1 MVTPKTPPYE
11 SKNIKVS
18 DLLLDKTN
26 PRFVEMFG
34 ANPAEDD
41 LIRYMLNHEKAYE
54 IADSILDLGYF
65 HIDEAL
71 WVFSSEGGKYVV
83 REGNRRLSAVKALA
97 DPEKFFGNKKNQLK
111 LDELPCLIYTD
122 ENALDERIRQ
132 RHTSAIIRRW
142 SRLAKA
148 KYAKIMFD
156 KGEKDQSSDLLKLLK
171 LSSVYSAAQNIG
183 MGKKLYDFLESDQ
196 KSAILERFFG
206 PKELL
211 KKYCGFYLS
220 KNEVEILDEN
230 SFKRFLSALIKY
242 TNHNNLTAKDISSNK
257 KEEYLSEKFGLTP
270 SNSDSEDSSPDNG
283 NTENSEPQ
291 AGSHID
297 TPAIPVKPQAKTL
310 GAVPL
315 VSKRGSV
322 QTYPHPKRK
331 QLPPNIKK
339 IIDELYKLDGK
350 TSPNAKY
357 AFIRVVFENVLK
369 YVVENTRYCDASGK
383 DIFLIDSRPLKD
395 AKPNEKHPY
404 TNFTLL
410 KTNFTAIVKNKGIK
424 NALNKF
430 DMDGMNQVIHNYN
443 SKISD
448 RDAKKECD
456 NLIPIIE
463 FLLREEADLIA
474 ELDTSKL

>member
-34 ANPAEDD
+34 ENPAEDV
-41 LIRYMLNHEKAYE
+41 LIRHMLNHEKAYE
-54 IADSILDLGYF
+54 IANSILDLGYF

-132 RHTSAIIRRW
+132 RHTSEVIRGW
-142 SRLAKA
+142 SRLAQA
-148 KYAKIMFD
+148 KYAKMMFD
-156 KGEKDQSSDLLKLLK
+156 KGKVDQSPFLLK

-183 MGKKLYDFLESDQ
+183 MGKRLYDFLENDK
-196 KSAILERFFG
+196 KSAILERFFA
-206 PKELL
+206 PAELL
-211 KKYCGFYLS
+211 KKYCGFYFS
-220 KNEVEILDEN
+220 KNEVKILDEN
-230 SFKRFLSALIKY
+230 SFKRFLSALIEY
-242 TNHNNLTAKDISSNK
+242 TNRNNLTAKDIYSDK
-257 KEEYLSEKFGLTP
+257 KEEYLSENFGLTP
-270 SNSDSEDSSPDNG
+270 SNSDSEDSSQDKG
-283 NTENSEPQ
+283 DTENSEPQ

-297 TPAIPVKPQAKTL
+297 TPAIPVKSQAKTL
-310 GAVPL
+310 GAVS

-322 QTYPHPKRK
+322 QTCPHPKRK

-350 TSPNAKY
+350 SSPNAKY
-357 AFIRVVFENVLK
+357 AFVRVVFENVLK
-369 YVVENTRYCDASGK
+369 YVVENTRYSDASGK

-430 DMDGMNQVIHNYN
+430 DLDGMNQVIHNYN

>member
-34 ANPAEDD
+34 ENPAEDD

-71 WVFSSEGGKYVV
+71 WVFTSEGGKYVV

-97 DPEKFFGNKKNQLK
+97 DSKKFFDNKKNQLK

-132 RHTSAIIRRW
+132 RHTSEVIRGW
-142 SRLAKA
+142 SRLAQA
-148 KYAKIMFD
+148 KYAKMMFD
-156 KGEKDQSSDLLKLLK
+156 KGKVDQSPVLLK

-183 MGKKLYDFLESDQ
+183 MGKRLYDFLESDK
-196 KSAILERFFG
+196 KSAVLERFFA
-206 PKELL
+206 PAELL
-211 KKYCGFYLS
+211 KKYCGFYFS
-220 KNEVEILDEN
+220 KNEVKILNEN
-230 SFKRFLSALIKY
+230 SFKRFLSALIEY
-242 TNHNNLTAKDISSNK
+242 TNRNNLTAKDVSSNN
-257 KEEYLSEKFGLTP
+257 KEEYLSENFGLTP
-270 SNSDSEDSSPDNG
+270 SNSDSEDSSPDNA
-283 NTENSEPQ
+283 NTENSETQ
-291 AGSHID
+291 ARSHID
-297 TPAIPVKPQAKTL
+297 TPAIPVKSQAKTL
-310 GAVPL
+310 GAVS

-322 QTYPHPKRK
+322 QTGPHPKRK

-350 TSPNAKY
+350 SSPNAKY
-357 AFIRVVFENVLK
+357 AFVRVVFENVLK
-369 YVVENTRYCDASGK
+369 YVVENTRYSDASGK
-383 DIFLIDSRPLKD
+383 DILLIDSKSLKN
-395 AKPNEKHPY
+395 AKPNGKHPY

-430 DMDGMNQVIHNYN
+430 DLDGMNQVIHNYN

-448 RDAKKECD
+448 RDTKKECD

>member
-34 ANPAEDD
+34 ENPAEDV

-71 WVFSSEGGKYVV
+71 WVFSSEGGKYIV

-97 DPEKFFGNKKNQLK
+97 DTEKFFGNKKNQLK

-132 RHTSAIIRRW
+132 RHTSEVIRGW
-142 SRLAKA
+142 SRLAQA
-148 KYAKIMFD
+148 KYAKMMFD
-156 KGEKDQSSDLLKLLK
+156 KGKVDQSPFLLK
-171 LSSVYSAAQNIG
+171 LSSVYSAAENIG
-183 MGKKLYDFLESDQ
+183 MGKRLYDFLENDK
-196 KSAILERFFG
+196 KSAILERFFA
-206 PKELL
+206 PAELL
-211 KKYCGFYLS
+211 KKYCGFYFS
-220 KNEVEILDEN
+220 KNEVKILNEN
-230 SFKRFLSALIKY
+230 SFKGFLSALIEY
-242 TNHNNLTAKDISSNK
+242 TNRNNLTAKDIYSDK
-257 KEEYLSEKFGLTP
+257 KEEYLSENFGLTP
-270 SNSDSEDSSPDNG
+270 SNSDSEDSSQDKG
-283 NTENSEPQ
+283 DTENSEPQ

-297 TPAIPVKPQAKTL
+297 TPAIPVKSQAKTL
-310 GAVPL
+310 GAVS

-322 QTYPHPKRK
+322 QTGPHPKRK

-350 TSPNAKY
+350 SSPNAKY
-357 AFIRVVFENVLK
+357 AFVRVVFENVLK
-369 YVVENTRYCDASGK
+369 YVVENTRYSDASGK
-383 DIFLIDSRPLKD
+383 DILLIDSKSLKN
-395 AKPNEKHPY
+395 AKPNGKHPY

-430 DMDGMNQVIHNYN
+430 DLDGMNQVIHNYN

-448 RDAKKECD
+448 RDTKKECD

>member
-41 LIRYMLNHEKAYE
+41 LIRYMLKHEKANE

-71 WVFSSEGGKYVV
+71 WVFSSEGGKYIV

-132 RHTSAIIRRW
+132 RHTSEVIRGW
-142 SRLAKA
+142 SRLAQA
-148 KYAKIMFD
+148 KYAKMMFD
-156 KGEKDQSSDLLKLLK
+156 KGKVDQSPFLLK

-183 MGKKLYDFLESDQ
+183 MGKRLYDFLENDK
-196 KSAILERFFG
+196 KSAILERFFA
-206 PKELL
+206 PAELL
-211 KKYCGFYLS
+211 KKYCGFYFS
-220 KNEVEILDEN
+220 KNEVKILDEN
-230 SFKRFLSALIKY
+230 SFKRFLSALIEY
-242 TNHNNLTAKDISSNK
+242 TNRNNLTAKDIYSDK
-257 KEEYLSEKFGLTP
+257 KEEYLSENFGLTP
-270 SNSDSEDSSPDNG
+270 SNSDSEDSSQDKG
-283 NTENSEPQ
+283 DTENSEPQ
-291 AGSHID
+291 AGSYID
-297 TPAIPVKPQAKTL
+297 TPVIPVKSQAKTL
-310 GAVPL
+310 GAVS

-322 QTYPHPKRK
+322 QTCPHPKRK

-350 TSPNAKY
+350 SSPNAKY
-357 AFIRVVFENVLK
+357 AFVRVVFENVLK
-369 YVVENTRYCDASGK
+369 YVVENTHYSDASGK

-430 DMDGMNQVIHNYN
+430 DLDGMNQVIHNYN

>member
-34 ANPAEDD
+34 ENPAEDD

-71 WVFSSEGGKYVV
+71 WVFTSEGGKYVV

-97 DPEKFFGNKKNQLK
+97 DSKKFFDNKKNQLK

-132 RHTSAIIRRW
+132 RHTSEVIRGW
-142 SRLAKA
+142 SRLAQA
-148 KYAKIMFD
+148 KYAKMMFD
-156 KGEKDQSSDLLKLLK
+156 KGKVDQSPVLLK

-183 MGKKLYDFLESDQ
+183 MGKRLYDFLESDK
-196 KSAILERFFG
+196 KSAVLERFFA
-206 PKELL
+206 PAELL
-211 KKYCGFYLS
+211 KKYCGFYFS
-220 KNEVEILDEN
+220 KNEVKILNEN
-230 SFKRFLSALIKY
+230 SFKRFLSALIEY
-242 TNHNNLTAKDISSNK
+242 TNRNNLTAKDVSSNN
-257 KEEYLSEKFGLTP
+257 KEEYLSENFGLTP
-270 SNSDSEDSSPDNG
+270 SNSDSEDSSPDNA
-283 NTENSEPQ
+283 NTENSETQ
-291 AGSHID
+291 ARSHID
-297 TPAIPVKPQAKTL
+297 TPAIPVKSQAKTL
-310 GAVPL
+310 GAVP

-331 QLPPNIKK
+331 QLPPNINK
-339 IIDELYKLDGK
+339 IIRELYKLDGK

-369 YVVENTRYCDASGK
+369 YVVENTRYRDASGK
-383 DIFLIDSRPLKD
+383 DILLIDSKSLKN
-395 AKPNEKHPY
+395 AKPNGKQPH

-410 KTNFTAIVKNKGIK
+410 KTNFTDIVKNKGIK

-430 DMDGMNQVIHNYN
+430 NLDGMNQVIHNYN
-443 SKISD
+443 RKISD
-448 RDAKKECD
+448 RDAKTECD

-463 FLLREEADLIA
+463 FLLNEEADLIA
-474 ELDTSKL
+474 ELDTTKL